1 MNFKPNTLWINDNLP
16 VLRGMDSGTVD
27 LAVGAA
33 RIALGLLTV
42 LVSAAIYFLPAL
54 VAVARNVQ
62 VNRAF
67 GVLILNL
74 FLGWTLIGWVAALV
88 WAVVEPAAQSK
99 EGFRDA

>member
-1 MNFKPNTLWINDNLP
+1 MAET
-16 VLRGMDSGTVD
+16 
-27 LAVGAA
+27 A
-33 RIALGLLTV
+33 RIALLLLTV

-67 GVLILNL
+67 GVFILNL

-99 EGFRDA
+99 EGFRDAWRTGLFRRRLPTEHEETSE